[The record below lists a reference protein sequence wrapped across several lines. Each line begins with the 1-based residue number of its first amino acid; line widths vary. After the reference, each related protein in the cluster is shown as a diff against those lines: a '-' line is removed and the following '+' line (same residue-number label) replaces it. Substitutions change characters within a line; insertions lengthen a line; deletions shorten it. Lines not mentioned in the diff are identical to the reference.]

1 MTTNIPDPKE
11 VASSIRN
18 ACANVEESHKNLA
31 PFAEAGW
38 QIGPSPA
45 GTKSLSGGYVIVNYQ
60 QGQFIMAFQLP
71 VGGGPG
77 PLYFDSAE
85 EAIKYVNEIEQQLA
99 SK

>member
-1 MTTNIPDPKE
+1 MITNIPDPKE

-18 ACANVEESHKNLA
+18 ACASVEESHKNLA

-38 QIGPSPA
+38 QIAPPVA
-45 GTKSLSGGYVIVNYQ
+45 IKSLPCGHVIVNYR
-60 QGQFIMAFQLP
+60 QGQFIMGFQLP
-71 VGGGPG
+71 GGGPG

-85 EAIKYVNEIEQQLA
+85 EAIKYVNKVEQQLA